1 MFDCDL
7 EDTVVGP
14 KWNEWVKGLDNYLKW
29 VNVADD
35 ERIKAALLHHAWVEV
50 MRIYEALEKNPKENE
65 DDQMSLIVL
74 SK

>member
-7 EDTVVGP
+7 EDTAVGP

-35 ERIKAALLHHAWVEV
+35 EHWGRTREVANHQIKDITKGA
-50 MRIYEALEKNPKENE
+50 ENY
-65 DDQMSLIVL
+65 QV
-74 SK
+74 